1 MTSIQICKSKRI
13 NEFCVLCN
21 CRIYLVFWLNKNVNF
36 FDTVSNTEKL
46 IGREIIMKSSIL
58 QSEIK
63 FIKSLSKVKLLI
75 NNPMFLD
82 IFVTVFNLSI
92 QNYPQKLTHY

>member
-1 MTSIQICKSKRI
+1 
-13 NEFCVLCN
+13 
-21 CRIYLVFWLNKNVNF
+21 
-36 FDTVSNTEKL
+36 
-46 IGREIIMKSSIL
+46 MKSSIL